1 MEVVMGIL
9 TTITTLKSLYNTGK
23 TVKRYV
29 EKKQHKLREPS
40 LEPWLL
46 VEEDD
51 DTLLVEVTS

>member
-1 MEVVMGIL
+1 MGIV

>member
-1 MEVVMGIL
+1 MEVVMGIV

-29 EKKQHKLREPS
+29 EKKQNKLREPS
-40 LEPWLL
+40 MEPWLL

-51 DTLLVEVTS
+51 DTLLVEVSS